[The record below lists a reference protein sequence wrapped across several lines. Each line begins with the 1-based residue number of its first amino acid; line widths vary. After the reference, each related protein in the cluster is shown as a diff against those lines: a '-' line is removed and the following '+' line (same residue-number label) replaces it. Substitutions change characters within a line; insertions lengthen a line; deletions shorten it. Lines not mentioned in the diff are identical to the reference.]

1 MVMGHFFEQVG
12 NKVEVFNL
20 IGWWMKRKK
29 RMSTREKQECFW
41 GVCMGKIRERIKG
54 N

>member
-29 RMSTREKQECFW
+29 RMSDKRKARMFLGC
-41 GVCMGKIRERIKG
+41 VYGKD
-54 N
+54 